1 MAYFRIVTMDGIIT
15 CEELCDMYRLG
26 SIDERAYIEFE
37 DDGCIIREN
46 RKKDDYIIT
55 MKEEDVEVN
64 QSFINDV
71 CKAITRI
78 RCYLDELFKF
88 RLNAHTYVKDSNRN
102 LDVSFKNRKK

>member
-1 MAYFRIVTMDGIIT
+1 MAHLRIVTMNGIIT
-15 CEELCDMYRLG
+15 CEELYDIYILG

-55 MKEEDVEVN
+55 MKGEDSEVN

-71 CKAITRI
+71 CKDITRI

-88 RLNAHTYVKDSNRN
+88 RLEAHTYIKNCNRDWNKYFKDH
-102 LDVSFKNRKK
+102 KH